1 MKKSLLITS
10 IVVFLIS
17 CSQRNF
23 SLLQKNSILK
33 KDSST
38 YYQREILRDTTIVIP
53 GNKIRLQVPKQ
64 NLIPSMLPQLVAL
77 SENENYRVSVTQQN
91 GDLTI
96 DVDLKEL
103 KKLLHYKDFQMAFLR
118 NQLNSVQ
125 EKKEKYR
132 TITKYKTIYKT
143 PWYFKPIIYTSGV
156 ILGFNVLVIIFLVI
170 KNYIKKITR
179 PGNLF

>member
-33 KDSST
+33 KDSSA
-38 YYQREILRDTTIVIP
+38 YYQREVLKDTTVIIP

-96 DVDLKEL
+96 DVDMKEL
-103 KKLLHYKDFQMAFLR
+103 KKLLYYKDLQMAFLR
-118 NQLNSVQ
+118 NQLSTET
-125 EKKEKYR
+125 EKKEKYK
-132 TITKYKTIYKT
+132 TITKFETIYKT

-156 ILGFNVLVIIFLVI
+156 VLAINVLVIIFLVI
-170 KNYIKKITR
+170 KSYIKKITK
-179 PGNLF
+179 PGSLF